1 MKTILL
7 SFFIIVIVGCTS
19 VAKPAIHLHSNGVS
33 EAKLT
38 NLRTKLEKSGYTVVS
53 GNQDFSHFLFT
64 PLIVVPKNS
73 RFSTP
78 EIQQQ
83 ITNTLGSIP
92 IVKRGNFKNHNYSGD
107 HIGVYLRGNNAT

>member
-7 SFFIIVIVGCTS
+7 SFSLLLLVGCS
-19 VAKPAIHLHSNGVS
+19 SFAKPTIHIHTDGVN
-33 EAKLT
+33 EARLT
-38 NLRTKLEKSGYTVVS
+38 NLKAKLEANGYTVVY

-73 RFSTP
+73 KFASQ

-83 ITNTLGSIP
+83 ITDTFGSIP
-92 IVKRGNFKNHNYSGD
+92 IIKRGNFKNHKYSDG
-107 HIGVYLRGNNAT
+107 HIGVYLRGSNDT